1 MGIHFK
7 TAIRNIIRSPFQAFA
22 AVFVLA
28 ITFFIV
34 SILVALLYSSSQVL
48 HYFETR
54 PQVIA
59 FLKSDV
65 SAGDIYN
72 LQQKLSSDTRVKEV
86 RYVSKEDALKI
97 YKEATSETP
106 LLAELVS
113 PTAFPASLE
122 LSLVKLDYAQELI
135 SELKQ
140 EKLVDQVGFT
150 ANLGGEATLNN
161 TINRLKSIVNYLR
174 LGGGIFTAFLAV
186 TSLMVLLVV
195 ISMRLM
201 ARKQEV
207 DILNLIG
214 ATPLFVASPVI
225 LEAFIYVLVGVFI
238 GWLLAFV
245 LVLYF
250 APSLIS
256 YFGQIE
262 ILPKDTFTLFKM
274 SLLVL
279 FAEWLAGFVLAFLGS
294 FLAISRLSK
303 KKA

>member
-22 AVFVLA
+22 ALFVLVV
-28 ITFFIV
+28 TFFIV
-34 SILVALLYSSSQVL
+34 SILSTILYSSGQIL

-59 FLKSDV
+59 FIKNDASP
-65 SAGDIYN
+65 GDIYN
-72 LQQKLSSDTRVKEV
+72 FQQKLSSDSRIKDI
-86 RYVSKEDALKI
+86 RYVSKEEALKI

-122 LSLVKLDYAQELI
+122 LSLVKLNYAQELI
-135 SELKQ
+135 NELKQ
-140 EKLVDQVGFT
+140 SQLVDQVGFT
-150 ANLGGEATLNN
+150 ANLGGEATLGN
-161 TINRLKSIVNYLR
+161 TINRLKSIIGYLR
-174 LGGGIFTAFLAV
+174 LGGVIFALFLTL
-186 TSLMVLLVV
+186 TSFLVLLVV
-195 ISMRLM
+195 ISMRM
-201 ARKQEV
+201 VSRKQEV

-214 ATPLFVASPVI
+214 ATPLFLATPVF
-225 LEAFIYVLVGVFI
+225 LEAFIYVLFGVFI

-250 APSLIS
+250 APFLIS
-256 YFGQIE
+256 YFGEIE
-262 ILPKDTFTLFKM
+262 ILPKNTFILFKM
-274 SLLVL
+274 SSLVL
-279 FAEWLAGFVLAFLGS
+279 LSEWIVGLVLALFGS

-303 KKA
+303 KKV